1 MQSEG
6 VILRVNS
13 TFNTTELEFSSP
25 TVTSTGAIMIPFSFQ
40 GHPLYLQTPIVSCPV
55 GFRVF
60 TSNNGT
66 HKLLINPTSE
76 MNSMIQRIDDFV
88 IDTILSRSQEWF
100 NKNFVSRDIVQAL
113 FYNSLKQNKTYPI
126 SMNVRLKFNNDNGL
140 PLFTL
145 FDSSR
150 DEIVFTEG
158 EGVEKMLDILKGKC
172 RVRLILANTSVWS
185 VSGRYGYGW
194 DVVQM
199 QLCSDTTINTKTCL
213 FQDDDDDSVCFV

>member
-100 NKNFVSRDIVQAL
+100 NKTFVSRDIVQAL

-126 SMNVRLKFNNDNGL
+126 S
-140 PLFTL
+140 
-145 FDSSR
+145 
-150 DEIVFTEG
+150 
-158 EGVEKMLDILKGKC
+158 
-172 RVRLILANTSVWS
+172 
-185 VSGRYGYGW
+185 GW

-213 FQDDDDDSVCFV
+213 FQDGDDDSVSFV